1 MMLVATTTTT
11 YPKRYVEISAKYEC
25 KGCGHKFYRK
35 NRDWF
40 TINPLCT
47 EDFNTI
53 RQKLSNELKVKIR
66 NCPKCQTEVK
76 PS

>member
-1 MMLVATTTTT
+1 MMRITTT
-11 YPKRYVEISAKYEC
+11 YPKRYVEINAKYC
-25 KGCGHKFYRK
+25 CSCGHKFYRK

-47 EDFNTI
+47 EEFNI
-53 RQKLSNELKVKIR
+53 VRQKLANALKIKTR
-66 NCPKCQTEVK
+66 NCPKCGSEVK